1 MSDFKKKM
9 EEKYPVPERLSP
21 ENIVNLIEEKK
32 ASDKRKKIGLITGI
46 TSVAACC
53 AIVGAV
59 ALSNPSIDKENDKSY
74 ISDFEASEKVDGVIN
89 LGASQ
94 YHMSYKDIYEIL
106 NDMYEERQ
114 ERYEF
119 YGSDGVIVNMAV
131 DMEVTDGVMTNESL
145 KEETESAPSQS
156 ESDNKDFYET
166 YQQVEGVAEADVIKT
181 DGKFIYYLSQNY
193 IYVIDLDGEVM
204 SKTYINVTGSNFIS
218 PEMFL
223 IENRLVCM
231 YSDCYDKQC
240 VVEIYTIS
248 DKGIIS
254 LENTFEQEGAYISSR
269 MIDNKLY
276 MVSYKNMWNFDDAD
290 VKNPETY
297 IPCFVMND
305 NKQTVGAENVM
316 INNASEFSGYAVISC
331 IDIKK
336 FSDSIVKTVFTNS
349 PTVYCNKD
357 NLYLISN
364 FNRYEMVNEGENSFY
379 NSSMHSYITKLSIQN
394 NLSLAGRTI
403 IDGFVK
409 DQFSADEYNGY
420 FRIAAR
426 RSRDNALYIFD
437 KNFKLCSCVGDMGKG
452 EQIKSVSFEGDKAY
466 IVTFR
471 QTDPLYTID
480 LSNPEKPVILD
491 ELKIS
496 GFSTHLRRFKDNLLL
511 GFGNEADERN
521 GIVTGIKLSM
531 FEEDESG
538 KQTEIAKVVIS
549 AENDSVYYYV
559 DSPATYNHKYLLI
572 NSEKNIIGFPYTSMG
587 DMVYFDEYGLSKIYD
602 SFMHNKYALYRY
614 TDNGFELICDIKVGE
629 DNAQKNTRAIYI
641 EDVIYILCEDNIY
654 LVDMNTGELLK
665 KNELS

>member
-89 LGASQ
+89 LGNSQ
-94 YHMSYKDIYEIL
+94 YHMSYKDIYNIL

-114 ERYEF
+114 ERYDYY
-119 YGSDGVIVNMAV
+119 YGDVAGDMWVEKGDAV
-131 DMEVTDGVMTNESL
+131 VEDTMTNESVQ
-145 KEETESAPSQS
+145 EETAPPK
-156 ESDNKDFYET
+156 ENAGDNKDFYET

-181 DGKFIYYLSQNY
+181 DGKFIYYLSGNY
-193 IYVIDLDGEVM
+193 IYVIDLNGEVLN
-204 SKTYINVTGSNFIS
+204 KTSVSNTKCEYLQA
-218 PEMFL
+218 EMFL
-223 IENRLVCM
+223 VENKLVYM
-231 YSDCYDKQC
+231 YSRDYGDSCSVDTY
-240 VVEIYTIS
+240 EISEGGKLTLGGS
-248 DKGIIS
+248 F
-254 LENTFEQEGAYISSR
+254 TQEGQYITSR
-269 MIDNKLY
+269 LIGDKLY
-276 MVSYKNMWNFDDAD
+276 MVSYKNMYDFKDAVVD
-290 VKNPETY
+290 KPVTY
-297 IPCFVMND
+297 IPTYEIND
-305 NKQTVGAENVM
+305 KAETVKAENVV
-316 INNASEFSGYAVISC
+316 INNASEFYGYAVISQVDINS
-331 IDIKK
+331 ID
-336 FSDSIVKTVFTNS
+336 DTIVKTTFTNS

-357 NLYLISN
+357 NIYLISN
-364 FNRYEMVNEGENSFY
+364 FNKYEMVKEKDF
-379 NSSMHSYITKLSIQN
+379 SYYTSTLHCYVTRFSVKN
-394 NLSLAGRTI
+394 NLALTGRTI

-409 DQFSADEYNGY
+409 DQFSADEYDGY
-420 FRIAAR
+420 FRIAVR
-426 RSRDNALYIFD
+426 RDVDNALYVFD

-559 DSPATYNHKYLLI
+559 DSPATSDHKYLLI
-572 NSEKNIIGFPYTSMG
+572 NSEKNIIGFPYTAYGEYVITDEFDFYKEYKTYSDNRYNIYNFTG
-587 DMVYFDEYGLSKIYD
+587 D
-602 SFMHNKYALYRY
+602 
-614 TDNGFELICDIKVGE
+614 GFEELCSIEVSDT
-629 DNAQKNTRAIYI
+629 NARAIYI

-654 LVDMNTGELLK
+654 LVDMNSGELLK
-665 KNELS
+665 ENKIS